1 MDIIEAKMLF
11 VSDVDSLVIR
21 GRGDLPLDKLKQLKD
36 NAKKELINILLD
48 KLKKNDWRAVVVMG
62 ELKVKE
68 AKQSLIKI
76 LKQKQKIL

>member
-1 MDIIEAKMLF
+1 MLF

-48 KLKKNDWRAVVVMG
+48 KLKKND
-62 ELKVKE
+62 
-68 AKQSLIKI
+68 
-76 LKQKQKIL
+76 